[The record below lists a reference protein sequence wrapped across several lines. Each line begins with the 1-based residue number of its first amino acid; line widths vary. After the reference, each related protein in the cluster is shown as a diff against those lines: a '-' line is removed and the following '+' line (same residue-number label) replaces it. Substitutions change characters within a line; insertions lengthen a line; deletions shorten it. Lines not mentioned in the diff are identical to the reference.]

1 MAATLVKGLTVKQ
14 TYYFGKKTT
23 QTGKQKGRITAS
35 FIHVDAKA
43 ANKMGLKLAL
53 PTNIPG
59 TVYKLIGGIIHQT
72 SKTSKGIER
81 TTPVSAQNCSKPVR
95 VHLNKTVTKDI
106 NGRGAKIK
114 VKLPESVII
123 GVPTWATIDIVR
135 AFLKTAK
142 SAVAFTMDNGQ
153 KHPVKVSSG
162 DAK

>member
-1 MAATLVKGLTVKQ
+1 MAVTVARGLTVKQ

-53 PTNIPG
+53 PTTIPG

-72 SKTSKGIER
+72 STNVKGTTKTS
-81 TTPVSAQNCSKPVR
+81 PVSAQNCSKPVR
-95 VHLNKTVTKDI
+95 VHLNKTVTKSI
-106 NGRGAKIK
+106 NGRGAK
-114 VKLPESVII
+114 VVLKLPESVII
-123 GVPTWATIDIVR
+123 GVPSWATIDIVR

-153 KHPVKVSSG
+153 KHPVKAVG
-162 DAK
+162 GAK